1 MLCSKCSAP
10 VKPVVAID
18 IDGTLADYH
27 GHFLRFACDWT
38 NKLPWPTGEWARG
51 YRGNEPFRDWFCRA
65 FDVDVTTFRQIKL
78 AYRQGGLKRTM
89 PVYDGAHELV
99 NGLREQGLEV
109 WLTTT
114 RPWDRYDRVDPDTR
128 DWLRRHQIA
137 FHGLL
142 YHDNKLH
149 ELSERVEPERIV
161 AVLDDEAEVL
171 EGAAELPN
179 ARPIL
184 RRTKYNRDSPWSGL
198 AALNLDDAYKEIQ
211 ACLVQ

>member
-1 MLCSKCSAP
+1 MLCSSCSAP

-27 GHFLRFACDWT
+27 GHFLDFACAWT
-38 NKLPWPTGEWARG
+38 NKLPWPKAEWARG
-51 YRGNEPFRDWFCRA
+51 FRGNEPFRDWFCRA
-65 FDVDVTTFRQIKL
+65 FEVDVTTFRQIKL

-89 PVYDGAHELV
+89 PMYDGAFELV

-128 DWLRRHQIA
+128 EWLRRHGIE

-142 YHDNKLH
+142 YHDNKLR
-149 ELSERVEPERIV
+149 ELAERVEPGRIV
-161 AVLDDEAEVL
+161 AVIDDEAEVL
-171 EGAAELPN
+171 EGAADLPS
-179 ARPIL
+179 AVPIL
-184 RRTKYNRDSPWSGL
+184 RRTKYNRDSPWQGQSV
-198 AALNLDDAYKEIQ
+198 LNLDDAYKEIQ